1 MSVIHAMT
9 KPILLLC
16 ALVASFLLSPPSW
29 AENTTENRAT
39 AKQQKPYTFAILS
52 FRAKET
58 SRKRWQPLIDHLQ
71 QQLPNVPLQLRV
83 YFYDELNLA
92 VNNQEVDFVL
102 TQPANYVLLAYRNQ
116 LSSPLA
122 SLINLEGSFA
132 TDKFGGVI
140 FTRANNHQI
149 NDIQQLKGKVIATSD
164 IQSLGSY
171 QMQAFE
177 LLEHGINLSK
187 DATLLETGQP
197 QTLAVEAVLSGKADV
212 GFVRTGVLEHM
223 AQQGQLEWHRIKL
236 ISAQKFADFPF
247 LTSTRLY
254 PEWPVAVMPH
264 VDRQVTAQVASAL
277 LAIPHHS
284 PLTQSMAIAGFTI
297 PGDYRTVDNL
307 MRQLRIEPFNE
318 SPMVTLRDIYHH
330 WSQELIALIL
340 ILVSL
345 MSFFILLLYRRNRSL
360 LKAKRH
366 LQANSEQL
374 RKLQLAVEQSPES
387 ILITDLQGQITYI
400 NPAVEQITGYKAHEL
415 MGKNPRIFQ
424 SDQTEPNVYQH
435 LWNAIKAGE
444 VWQGEMINRRKSGED
459 YHVQVVIAPVNN
471 DVGEPMA
478 YLSIQR
484 DISAQKDDQHRMQ
497 QLLYVD
503 GLTGLGNRSKLID
516 TLDKQLQHHKDGLV
530 GYLLL
535 LNIDRFKWVNATHG
549 VAFGDQLLVAL
560 AERLNTFI
568 ADSGIVV
575 RLEGDKFALLL
586 TTSEQWRKDE
596 NWLFGWQNALQSLVT
611 ASFKLGSERI
621 NIHCSMGITQIDA
634 NHQRSSIDIIN
645 TVIAQASTAL
655 KLAQKLGGNRLEP
668 FKSEM
673 SDRDLE
679 AHNIE
684 LELTSALKHNELRL
698 FVQEQVDEQD
708 KLVGA
713 ECLIR
718 WQHPVKGLLAPFAF
732 ISVAEQS
739 DLIIKIGY
747 WVIQDACRILAQAQQ
762 QGLMISLSVNISPR
776 HFLQPDF
783 IDNTLAIV
791 QAKGIKPSSLILE
804 ITESLFMENLDE
816 VTQKMKQLKAM
827 GFRFSIDDFGTGY
840 SSLSYLKHLPIDE
853 LKIDRA
859 FVTAMG
865 EEGLSQSLVETI
877 YAVATKMHLHI
888 VAEGVETQ
896 AQSDML
902 KALPGIIQQGYYHS
916 RPEDADY
923 WLAQKTNKS

>member
-916 RPEDADY
+916 RPEDAND

>member
-29 AENTTENRAT
+29 AENTTENRAA

-424 SDQTEPNVYQH
+424 SNQTEPNVYQH
-435 LWNAIKAGE
+435 LWSAIKAGE

-916 RPEDADY
+916 RPEDAND

>member
-1 MSVIHAMT
+1 MSFIHAT
-9 KPILLLC
+9 TQYILIFL
-16 ALVASFLLSPPSW
+16 ALATGLPCSLGSW
-29 AENTTENRAT
+29 AADDAESGLLPR
-39 AKQQKPYTFAILS
+39 QHKPYTFAVLS
-52 FRAKET
+52 FKDKQD

-71 QQLPNVPLQLRV
+71 LQLPNIPLQLGV
-83 YFYDELNLA
+83 YYYDELNAA
-92 VNNQEVDFVL
+92 VNNQDVDFVL
-102 TQPANYVLLAYRNQ
+102 TQPANYVLLTYRNQ

-122 SLINLEGSFA
+122 SIINLEGSMA

-149 NDIQQLKGKVIATSD
+149 NDVSQLKGKVIAVSD
-164 IQSLGSY
+164 TQSLGGY

-177 LLEHGINLSK
+177 LLEKGIDLSK
-187 DATLLETGQP
+187 DATILKTGQP
-197 QTLAVEAVLSGKADV
+197 QRLAVEAVLTAKADV
-212 GFVRTGVLEHM
+212 GFVRTGVLEDM
-223 AQQGQLEWHRIKL
+223 TQKGQLEWHRIKL
-236 ISAQKFADFPF
+236 VGAQKLADFPF

-254 PEWPVAVMPH
+254 PEWPVAALPH
-264 VDRQVTAQVASAL
+264 VDRHIIAQVASAL
-277 LAIPHHS
+277 LAIPHNGS
-284 PLTQSMAIAGFTI
+284 LTQSMSIVGFTI

-318 SPMVTLRDIYHH
+318 SPPITLRDVYHH
-330 WSQELIALIL
+330 WSQEMIALIL
-340 ILVSL
+340 MILAI

-366 LQANSEQL
+366 LQANTEEL

-387 ILITDLQGQITYI
+387 ILITDLQGQINYV
-400 NPAVEQITGYKAHEL
+400 NPAAEQITGYKAHEL

-424 SDQTEPNVYQH
+424 SDQTESSVYQK
-435 LWNAIKAGE
+435 LWSTIKAGK
-444 VWQGEMINRRKSGED
+444 VWQGEIINRRKSGED

-478 YLSIQR
+478 YLSVQR
-484 DISAQKDDQHRMQ
+484 DISAQKENQQRMQ
-497 QLLYVD
+497 QLVYTD
-503 GLTGLGNRSKLID
+503 TLTGLGNRSKLID
-516 TLDKQLQHHKDGLV
+516 TLDKQLQHHQDGLL

-549 VAFGDQLLVAL
+549 VSFGDQLLIAL
-560 AERLNTFI
+560 AERLSTFI

-596 NWLFGWQNALQSLVT
+596 NWLFGWQNALQSLVN
-611 ASFKLGSERI
+611 APFKLGSERI
-621 NIHCSMGITQIDA
+621 NIHCSMGIAQIDA
-634 NHQRSSIDIIN
+634 NHRNSSIDIIN

-655 KLAQKLGGNRLEP
+655 KLAQKWGGNRIES
-668 FKSEM
+668 FKKEM

-684 LELTSALKHNELRL
+684 LELTSALKHHELRL
-698 FVQEQVDEQD
+698 FVQEQVDECGN
-708 KLVGA
+708 LVGA

-718 WQHPVKGLLAPFAF
+718 WQHPVKGLLAPIAF
-732 ISVAEQS
+732 IDIAEQS

-747 WVIQDACRILAQAQQ
+747 WVIQDACRILTQAQQ

-783 IDNTLAIV
+783 IDKTLTIV
-791 QAKGIKPSSLILE
+791 QSKGIHPSSLILE

-816 VTQKMKQLKAM
+816 VTQKMKQLKTM

-859 FVTAMG
+859 FVTAME

-877 YAVATKMHLHI
+877 YAVASKMHLHI
-888 VAEGVETQ
+888 VAEGVENKK
-896 AQSDML
+896 QSEML
-902 KALPGIIQQGYYHS
+902 KALPGIIQQGYFHN
-916 RPEDADY
+916 RPEDADG
-923 WLAQKTNKS
+923 WLQQKSSQT

>member
-16 ALVASFLLSPPSW
+16 ALVASFLLSPTSW
-29 AENTTENRAT
+29 AENTSENSPT
-39 AKQQKPYTFAILS
+39 AKQQKPYIFAILS

-58 SRKRWQPLIDHLQ
+58 SRKQWQPLIDHLQ
-71 QQLPNVPLQLRV
+71 HQLPDVPLQLRV
-83 YFYDELNLA
+83 YFYDELNAA

-102 TQPANYVLLAYRNQ
+102 TQPANYVLLTYRNQ

-177 LLEHGINLSK
+177 LLEHGINLTK
-187 DATLLETGQP
+187 DAKLLETGQP

-223 AQQGQLEWHRIKL
+223 AQQGKLEWHRIKL
-236 ISAQKFADFPF
+236 VSAQKFADFPF

-254 PEWPVAVMPH
+254 PEWPVAAMPH

-424 SDQTEPNVYQH
+424 SDQTEPNVYQQ
-435 LWNAIKAGE
+435 LWSAIKAGE
-444 VWQGEMINRRKSGED
+444 VWQGEIINRRKSGED

-484 DISAQKDDQHRMQ
+484 DISAQKDDQQRMQ

-611 ASFKLGSERI
+611 APFKLGSERI

-634 NHQRSSIDIIN
+634 NHHRSSIDIIN

-679 AHNIE
+679 THNIE
-684 LELTSALKHNELRL
+684 LELTSALKHHELRL
-698 FVQEQVDEQD
+698 FVQEQVDEQGN
-708 KLVGA
+708 LVGA

-718 WQHPVKGLLAPFAF
+718 WRHPVKGLLAPFAF
-732 ISVAEQS
+732 IGVAEQS

-916 RPEDADY
+916 RPEDADD

>member
-1 MSVIHAMT
+1 
-9 KPILLLC
+9 
-16 ALVASFLLSPPSW
+16 
-29 AENTTENRAT
+29 
-39 AKQQKPYTFAILS
+39 
-52 FRAKET
+52 
-58 SRKRWQPLIDHLQ
+58 
-71 QQLPNVPLQLRV
+71 
-83 YFYDELNLA
+83 
-92 VNNQEVDFVL
+92 
-102 TQPANYVLLAYRNQ
+102 
-116 LSSPLA
+116 
-122 SLINLEGSFA
+122 
-132 TDKFGGVI
+132 
-140 FTRANNHQI
+140 
-149 NDIQQLKGKVIATSD
+149 
-164 IQSLGSY
+164 
-171 QMQAFE
+171 
-177 LLEHGINLSK
+177 
-187 DATLLETGQP
+187 
-197 QTLAVEAVLSGKADV
+197 
-212 GFVRTGVLEHM
+212 
-223 AQQGQLEWHRIKL
+223 
-236 ISAQKFADFPF
+236 
-247 LTSTRLY
+247 
-254 PEWPVAVMPH
+254 
-264 VDRQVTAQVASAL
+264 
-277 LAIPHHS
+277 
-284 PLTQSMAIAGFTI
+284 
-297 PGDYRTVDNL
+297 
-307 MRQLRIEPFNE
+307 
-318 SPMVTLRDIYHH
+318 
-330 WSQELIALIL
+330 
-340 ILVSL
+340 
-345 MSFFILLLYRRNRSL
+345 
-360 LKAKRH
+360 
-366 LQANSEQL
+366 
-374 RKLQLAVEQSPES
+374 
-387 ILITDLQGQITYI
+387 
-400 NPAVEQITGYKAHEL
+400 
-415 MGKNPRIFQ
+415 
-424 SDQTEPNVYQH
+424 
-435 LWNAIKAGE
+435 
-444 VWQGEMINRRKSGED
+444 MINRRKSGED

-916 RPEDADY
+916 RPEDADD

>member
-1 MSVIHAMT
+1 MNRFKQNNIHTLA
-9 KPILLLC
+9 KLLNNTVSLLAR
-16 ALVASFLLSPPSW
+16 ALIASLMFASLAW
-29 AENTTENRAT
+29 AENPSESHNHSNEI
-39 AKQQKPYTFAILS
+39 KSYTLAVLS
-52 FRAKET
+52 FRAKED
-58 SRKRWQPLIDHLQ
+58 SYKRWQPLIQYLQ
-71 QQLPNVPLQLRV
+71 QKLPQVPLQLQV
-83 YFYDELNLA
+83 YFYDELNDA
-92 VNNQEVDFVL
+92 VNRGEVDFVF
-102 TQPANYVLLAYRNQ
+102 TQPANYVYLTYRNQ

-132 TDKFGGVI
+132 TEQFGGVI
-140 FTRANNHQI
+140 FTRANNNQI
-149 NDIQQLKGKVIATSD
+149 NDIQQLKGKLIAASD
-164 IQSLGSY
+164 KQSLGSY

-177 LLEHGINLSK
+177 LLDHGIDVES
-187 DATLLETGQP
+187 DVTILETGQP
-197 QTLAVEAVLSGKADV
+197 QTLAVEAVLSGKADA
-212 GFVRTGVLEHM
+212 GFVRTGVLEQM
-223 AQQGQLEWHRIKL
+223 AQKGQLEWYRIKL
-236 ISAQKFADFPF
+236 VGAQKYADFPF

-254 PEWPVAVMPH
+254 PEWPVAAMPH
-264 VDRQVTAQVASAL
+264 VDKQLTAQVASAL
-277 LAIPHHS
+277 LAIPHNS
-284 PLTQSMAIAGFTI
+284 AFTQSMSIAGFTI

-387 ILITDLQGQITYI
+387 ILITDLNGQITYI
-400 NPAVEQITGYKAHEL
+400 NPAVEQITGFKTHEI

-424 SDQTEPNVYQH
+424 SEQTDASVYHQ
-435 LWNAIKAGE
+435 LWTAINAGQ

-484 DISAQKDDQHRMQ
+484 DISAQKDDQQRMQ

-516 TLDKQLQHHKDGLV
+516 TLDKQLQQHHDGVV
-530 GYLLL
+530 GYMLL

-549 VAFGDQLLVAL
+549 VAFGDQLLIAL
-560 AERLNTFI
+560 AERMSTFI

-575 RLEGDKFALLL
+575 RLESDKFALLL
-586 TTSEQWRKDE
+586 TTSEQWRKDG

-611 ASFKLGSERI
+611 APFKLGSERI
-621 NIHCSMGITQIDA
+621 SIHCSMGLTQIDA
-634 NHQRSSIDIIN
+634 DHQRSSIDIIN

-655 KLAQKLGGNRLEP
+655 KLAQKLGGNRIEV

-684 LELTSALKHNELRL
+684 LELESALKYGELRL
-698 FVQEQVDEQD
+698 FIQEQVDEQGQ
-708 KLVGA
+708 LVGA

-718 WQHPVKGLLAPFAF
+718 WQHPLKGLLAPYAF
-732 ISVAEQS
+732 ITIAEQS

-747 WVIQDACRILAQAQQ
+747 WVIQEACRILTQAYQ
-762 QGLMISLSVNISPR
+762 QGLKMRLSVNSAQGTSSNP
-776 HFLQPDF
+776 
-783 IDNTLAIV
+783 TL
-791 QAKGIKPSSLILE
+791 
-804 ITESLFMENLDE
+804 
-816 VTQKMKQLKAM
+816 
-827 GFRFSIDDFGTGY
+827 SII
-840 SSLSYLKHLPIDE
+840 P
-853 LKIDRA
+853 
-859 FVTAMG
+859 
-865 EEGLSQSLVETI
+865 
-877 YAVATKMHLHI
+877 
-888 VAEGVETQ
+888 
-896 AQSDML
+896 
-902 KALPGIIQQGYYHS
+902 
-916 RPEDADY
+916 
-923 WLAQKTNKS
+923 

>member
-16 ALVASFLLSPPSW
+16 ALVASFLLSPTSW
-29 AENTTENRAT
+29 AENTSENSPT
-39 AKQQKPYTFAILS
+39 AKQQKPYIFAILS

-58 SRKRWQPLIDHLQ
+58 SRKQWQPLIDHLQ
-71 QQLPNVPLQLRV
+71 HQLPDVPLQLRV
-83 YFYDELNLA
+83 YFYNELNAA

-102 TQPANYVLLAYRNQ
+102 TQPANYVLLTYRNQ

-177 LLEHGINLSK
+177 LLEHGINLTK
-187 DATLLETGQP
+187 DAKLLETGQP

-223 AQQGQLEWHRIKL
+223 AQQGKLEWHRIKL
-236 ISAQKFADFPF
+236 VSAQKFADFPF

-254 PEWPVAVMPH
+254 PEWPVAAMPH

-424 SDQTEPNVYQH
+424 SDQTEPNVYQQ
-435 LWNAIKAGE
+435 LWSAIKAGE
-444 VWQGEMINRRKSGED
+444 VWQGEIINRRKSGED

-484 DISAQKDDQHRMQ
+484 DISAQKDDQQRMQ

-611 ASFKLGSERI
+611 APFKLGSERI

-634 NHQRSSIDIIN
+634 NHHRSSIDIIN

-679 AHNIE
+679 THNIE
-684 LELTSALKHNELRL
+684 LELTSALKHHELRL
-698 FVQEQVDEQD
+698 FVQEQVDEQG

-718 WQHPVKGLLAPFAF
+718 WRHPVKGLLAPFAF
-732 ISVAEQS
+732 IGIAEQS

-865 EEGLSQSLVETI
+865 EEGLSHSLVETI

-916 RPEDADY
+916 RPEDADD

>member
-9 KPILLLC
+9 KPILLC
-16 ALVASFLLSPPSW
+16 VLVASFLLSTTSW
-29 AENTTENRAT
+29 AENTSENRVT

-164 IQSLGSY
+164 KQSLGSY

-177 LLEHGINLSK
+177 LLQHGINLDK

-223 AQQGQLEWHRIKL
+223 TQQGQLEWYRIKL
-236 ISAQKFADFPF
+236 IGAQKYADFPF

-254 PEWPVAVMPH
+254 PEWPVAAMPH

-307 MRQLRIEPFNE
+307 MNQLRIEPFNE

-360 LKAKRH
+360 LKAKHH

-424 SDQTEPNVYQH
+424 SDQTEADVYQQ
-435 LWNAIKAGE
+435 LWSVIKAGE

-471 DVGEPMA
+471 DLGEPMA

-611 ASFKLGSERI
+611 APFKLGSEPI
-621 NIHCSMGITQIDA
+621 SIHCSMGITQIDA

-684 LELTSALKHNELRL
+684 LELTYALKHHELRL
-698 FVQEQVDEQD
+698 FVQEQVDDQG

-718 WQHPVKGLLAPFAF
+718 WQHPVKGLLAPFSF
-732 ISVAEQS
+732 IGVAEKS

-902 KALPGIIQQGYYHS
+902 KFLPGIIQQGYYHS
-916 RPEDADY
+916 RPEDADD